1 MIKASVYII
10 TLNEEKHIKRTLE
23 SVKNFDEI
31 IVVDSGSSDKTLEIA
46 SRYTKNIFYKKWE
59 GEGIQKD
66 YALSLCKNEWVLSLD
81 ADEEVSSSLNN
92 EIKDF
97 INQSEFVALDIKFLE
112 YYMGVI
118 SSDLVKKNTH
128 IRFFKKD
135 YGVYNTKGVHAQIN
149 IKDGNIKK
157 SKFCI
162 HHFSDKFVHDFVI
175 KNNNYSTLR
184 ANENKKNGRKFSLL
198 KLIFIF
204 PLMFFKFYIL
214 RRNIF
219 NGIRG
224 FILAVVIAF
233 YAFLKEAKLYELY
246 LKEKVKSS

>member
-10 TLNEEKHIKRTLE
+10 TLNEEKHIRRTLE

-31 IVVDSGSSDKTLEIA
+31 IIVDSGSSDKTLEIA
-46 SRYTKNIFYKKWE
+46 KEYTKNIFYKKWE
-59 GEGIQKD
+59 GEGIQKN
-66 YALSLCKNEWVLSLD
+66 YALNLCKNEWVLSLD
-81 ADEEVSSSLNN
+81 ADEEVSCELNN
-92 EIKDF
+92 EIKNF
-97 INQSEFVALDIKFLE
+97 TMQNNFVALDIKFLE
-112 YYMGVI
+112 YYMGVV
-118 SSDLVKKNTH
+118 SSNLVKKNTH
-128 IRFFKKD
+128 IRFFKKTN
-135 YGVYNTKGVHAQIN
+135 GVYNTKGVHAQIT
-149 IKDGNIKK
+149 IKDGFVKK

-162 HHFSDKFVHDFVI
+162 HHFSDKFIHEFVI

-184 ANENKKNGRKFSLL
+184 ANENKNKGRKFSLI

-224 FILAVVIAF
+224 FILAIVIAF

-246 LKEKVKSS
+246 LKEKSQI